1 MERGFK
7 DSRAGTARI
16 NPRHTAQEAEGTARI
31 LRTGYNRARIQAMGG
46 VRRVLTGIGRALR
59 ARPAL
64 FVGVGAAV
72 LALDILVPVAVLSL
86 ARVRVD
92 YFTFNPWLGNL
103 PGDLA
108 SGKGSLAERVRR
120 ARGVGPFWFSA
131 DGGFG
136 LDWGFPVAPA
146 QLG

>member
-1 MERGFK
+1 M
-7 DSRAGTARI
+7 
-16 NPRHTAQEAEGTARI
+16 
-31 LRTGYNRARIQAMGG
+31 
-46 VRRVLTGIGRALR
+46 RRVLTGIGRALR

-103 PGDLA
+103 PGYLA
-108 SGKGSLAERVRR
+108 SGKGSLAERLGR
-120 ARGVGPFWFSA
+120 AWELALFWFSA
-131 DGGFG
+131 DGVFG
-136 LDWGFPVAPA
+136 ID
-146 QLG
+146 